1 MPLIRLSNIC
11 KSYQIGQ
18 HELPILKNLT
28 LSISSGEFVA
38 LIGASGS
45 GKTTLLNI
53 IGCLD
58 QASSGQYHFEETDIG
73 HSNDQCRSN
82 FRSQSLGFVFQQF
95 NLISHYSALLNISL
109 ALTYQGVSREERDQR
124 AMKMLEKVGLEKRA
138 FHTPSALSGGERQ
151 RVAIAR
157 ALVTNPQI
165 ILADEPTGN
174 LDSTTS
180 DSIMSLLSQI
190 NNEGKTIILVTHDE
204 HIAKQ
209 AQRIIMMKDGQIQ
222 KDSDQ

>member
-1 MPLIRLSNIC
+1 
-11 KSYQIGQ
+11 
-18 HELPILKNLT
+18 
-28 LSISSGEFVA
+28 
-38 LIGASGS
+38 
-45 GKTTLLNI
+45 
-53 IGCLD
+53 
-58 QASSGQYHFEETDIG
+58 
-73 HSNDQCRSN
+73 
-82 FRSQSLGFVFQQF
+82 
-95 NLISHYSALLNISL
+95 
-109 ALTYQGVSREERDQR
+109 
-124 AMKMLEKVGLEKRA
+124 MLEKVGLEKRA